1 MTILK
6 KNSPKNSSITVI
18 GSGVAGIQACLDAA
32 SAGFKVYLVEER
44 PYVGGIIAQLD
55 KTFPTDDCAAC
66 MMGPKLAELS
76 RHPLI
81 EIWAYTEVLQLE
93 GEPGRFRL
101 TLKQK
106 ARAVDPVKCIGC
118 GLCAEKCPVKIPD
131 PFNLG
136 LNKRKAAFLAYPQ
149 AVPAVYTIDKR
160 SCLFFTQGRCRICEK
175 ICPPQAIDFNQQ
187 DRVLTLESGAVI
199 LAGGVEPFDPRLKE
213 ELGYGRLPNVIT
225 SLEYERILSVAGP
238 SGGKIQRPS
247 DGIPPRKV
255 AWLQCVGSRDC
266 RMGRDYCS
274 AVCCMSAV
282 KQAMITREQDGGI
295 ETTVF
300 YNDFRAY
307 GKGFDRFFERAEK
320 EHQVR
325 FVRSL
330 LSRVVPDPQEG
341 TLQLTYTRSDH
352 LLQEASFDL
361 VVLSVGL
368 SPNHQARGL
377 AEKIGVGLDD
387 YGFCLSDPLEP
398 ARTGREGIYVCGSL
412 QGPKD
417 IPDSVQQ
424 GSSAAAEAMDLL
436 AGAEPQEFKARPF
449 PEERDVSREKP
460 RIGVFICHCGINI
473 AGVVDV
479 QAVADYARSLPDV
492 TYAVDCM
499 FACSTDQQELIK
511 KTLIEEGLNRLVIA
525 ACTPRTHEP
534 LFRDTM
540 RQAGLN
546 PFLFDLANIREQ
558 DSWVHRTEKE
568 AATAKAKD
576 LVRMSV
582 ARARL
587 LRPLSEITYPV
598 VQTALV
604 IGGGLAGL
612 TAALTIAG
620 QGHEVFL
627 LERTAELGGQAR
639 NLHYTESGA
648 DPAAHTQALISRVE
662 NHPLITILTKARV
675 LESKGACGRFTTTV
689 LVDEEPREIEHGVT
703 LVAVGAE
710 EFFPDEYLYGQHP
723 RVMTRQAFET
733 LLTRRPDEAS
743 SFERV
748 VMIQCV
754 GSREPDHPYCS
765 RICCT
770 GAVKNSLKL
779 KGLNP
784 KARVSILYRDLR
796 TFGLRET
803 YYQQARQIGV
813 RFFRYEWGQ
822 KPEVSEQGDALRI
835 RVFDQQLQTSI
846 ELTAD
851 LLVLNTAVRPLR
863 QGLELA
869 ERLRLPLDQDGFF
882 MEAHP
887 KLRPLDFLRPGY
899 FVCGL
904 AQGPKFAPDAITQA
918 KGAAAR
924 ALTILSRKTMVAEG
938 MKAEISGTFCRG
950 CGECERACLFEAVA
964 VEPTA
969 EGSKKA
975 VVDPSLCTGCGAC
988 VVACPN
994 GAASLAHFQDDQ
1006 IYGMIRVFKSF
1017 DLQVD
1022 QLRRSF

>member
-1 MTILK
+1 MRPFITNDPPPIG
-6 KNSPKNSSITVI
+6 SITVI

-32 SAGFKVYLVEER
+32 SAGFKVYLVEES
-44 PYVGGIIAQLD
+44 PYVGGIITQLD

-76 RHPLI
+76 KHPFI
-81 EIWAYTEVLQLE
+81 EIWANTEVLQLE
-93 GEPGRFRL
+93 GKAGRFLL
-101 TLKQK
+101 TLNQK
-106 ARAVDPVKCIGC
+106 ARAVDAVKCIGC
-118 GLCAEKCPVKIPD
+118 GLCAEKCPVKITD

-136 LNKRKAAFLAYPQ
+136 LNYRKAAFLAYPQ
-149 AVPAVYTIDKR
+149 AVPAVYSIDKG
-160 SCLFFTQGRCRICEK
+160 SCLYFTQGRCRVCEK
-175 ICPPQAIDFNQQ
+175 ICPTQAVDFGQQ
-187 DRVLTLESGAVI
+187 DRILTLESGAVI
-199 LAGGVEPFDPRLKE
+199 LAGGIEPFDARLKA
-213 ELGYGRLPNVIT
+213 ELGYGRFPDVIT

-238 SGGKIQRPS
+238 FGGHIQRPS
-247 DGIPPRKV
+247 DGRPPQKI
-255 AWLQCVGSRDC
+255 AWLQCVGSRD
-266 RMGRDYCS
+266 RHLGRDYCS

-295 ETTVF
+295 ETAVF

-307 GKGFDRFFERAEK
+307 GKGFDRFYERAEK

-330 LSRVVPDPQEG
+330 LSRVVPDPEEG

-352 LLQEASFDL
+352 KILVESFDL

-368 SPNHQARGL
+368 SPHSRARGL
-377 AEKIGVGLDD
+377 SEKIGVELDD
-387 YGFCLSDPLEP
+387 YGFCFSDPMEA
-398 ARTGREGIYVCGSL
+398 ARTSREGIYVCGSL

-424 GSSAAAEAMDLL
+424 GSSAAAEAMTLL
-436 AGAEPQEFKARPF
+436 AGAGGRDFETQPF
-449 PEERDVSREKP
+449 TEERDVSQEPP
-460 RIGVFICHCGINI
+460 RIGVFICHCGVNI

-479 QAVADYARSLPDV
+479 QAVADYARSLPGV
-492 TYAVDCM
+492 AYAADCM
-499 FACSTDQQELIK
+499 FACSTDQQELIRK
-511 KTLIEEGLNRLVIA
+511 ALIEQKLNRLVIA

-534 LFRDTM
+534 LFRDTV
-540 RQAGLN
+540 RRAGLN
-546 PFLFDLANIREQ
+546 PFLFDLANIREH
-558 DSWVHRTEKE
+558 DSWVHRSEPQ

-576 LVRMSV
+576 LVRMSI
-582 ARARL
+582 ARARV
-587 LRPLSEITYPV
+587 LRPLSEISYPV
-598 VQTALV
+598 VQKALV

-612 TAALTIAG
+612 TASLTIAG
-620 QGHEVFL
+620 QGYEVFL

-639 NLHYTESGA
+639 HLHFTENGA
-648 DPAAHTQALISRVE
+648 DPAAYTQALINRVE
-662 NHPLITILTKARV
+662 NHPLITLLTKSRV

-689 LVDEEPREIEHGVT
+689 LVDDEPREIEHGVT

-710 EFFPDEYLYGQHP
+710 EYIPDAYLYGRHP

-733 LLTRRPDEAS
+733 LLARQPEEACN
-743 SFERV
+743 FERV

-779 KGLNP
+779 KSLNP
-784 KARVSILYRDLR
+784 KARISVLYRDLR
-796 TFGLRET
+796 TFGLREI
-803 YYQQARQIGV
+803 YYQQARGQGV
-813 RFFRYEWGQ
+813 RFFRYEWAQ
-822 KPEVSEQGDALRI
+822 KPEVYEQGDFLRI
-835 RVFDQQLQTSI
+835 VVFDQQLQTPI
-846 ELTAD
+846 EMIAD
-851 LLVLNTAVRPLR
+851 LLVLNTAVRPLQ
-863 QGLELA
+863 QGQELA

-887 KLRPLDFLRPGY
+887 KLRPLDFIRPGY

-924 ALTILSRKTMVAEG
+924 ALTILSRQTMVAEG
-938 MKAEISGTFCRG
+938 MKAEVNDTFCRG
-950 CGECERACLFEAVA
+950 CGECQKACLFEAIT
-964 VEPTA
+964 VETA
-969 EGSKKA
+969 ENGVKKA

-988 VVACPN
+988 AVACPN

-1006 IYGMIRVFKSF
+1006 IYGMINAFKSF
-1017 DLQVD
+1017 GENGKI
-1022 QLRRSF
+1022 